1 MAPITSLSRIIG
13 SSKVGTLSGILGT
26 SQRIIAW
33 HVRNYFPFC
42 SNDPRAIADPEATE
56 KGAFSLV
63 GSGDSVAAVDQFGLA
78 EKISYVRSDTYRTDK
93 YRTGDGAMLEY
104 LEGRCCR
111 GPWRERSRFH
121 QQSAKVDR
129 GQRSP
134 DLRTPSMII
143 GKKHILFLFS
153 LWHVM
158 VVSAQD
164 GKPQAGG
171 PADKKGFMFGL
182 NVGYLLPNNESATF
196 YDGTPKEP
204 GFLDLNEYLGQW
216 FIRDQ
221 VINTLGDRA
230 ANFRLSEYP
239 QEYRYNNALAIGGHL
254 RYQFN
259 WTHAVV
265 ADMNFARLRSG
276 GLFVIEYPNTTGF
289 TQPIYENFE
298 ITGEEDRMN
307 LSLGYQVA
315 LGAPSEFGLHLE
327 FGPML
332 TSVNVRNNQ
341 FRIGDRTY
349 SILRAQTVGPAPDQL
364 INVPIPTVT
373 SLGGYG
379 QLGANLEFHNFT
391 VDMALRV
398 SLEKIALYKGQEARY
413 RPSYLPFLRLI
424 YRVSGSG
431 S

>member
-1 MAPITSLSRIIG
+1 
-13 SSKVGTLSGILGT
+13 
-26 SQRIIAW
+26 
-33 HVRNYFPFC
+33 
-42 SNDPRAIADPEATE
+42 
-56 KGAFSLV
+56 
-63 GSGDSVAAVDQFGLA
+63 
-78 EKISYVRSDTYRTDK
+78 
-93 YRTGDGAMLEY
+93 
-104 LEGRCCR
+104 
-111 GPWRERSRFH
+111 
-121 QQSAKVDR
+121 
-129 GQRSP
+129 
-134 DLRTPSMII
+134 MII
-143 GKKHILFLFS
+143 GKKHILFLCS
-153 LWHVM
+153 LCHGM

-164 GKPQAGG
+164 GDPPAVG
-171 PADKKGFMFGL
+171 PAEKKGFMFGL
-182 NVGYLLPNNESATF
+182 NVGYLLPNDEPATF

-239 QEYRYNNALAIGGHL
+239 QDYRYNDALAIGGHV

-276 GLFVIEYPNTTGF
+276 GIFVIEYPNNTGA
-289 TQPIYENFE
+289 TQPVYESFE

-315 LGAPSEFGLHLE
+315 LGAPSEFGVHLE

-341 FRIGDRTY
+341 FRIGDGTY
-349 SILRAQTVGPAPDQL
+349 SILRAQTVGLAPDQL
-364 INVPIPTVT
+364 ITGPIPTVT

-379 QLGANLEFHNFT
+379 QLGANLEFHKFT

>member
-1 MAPITSLSRIIG
+1 MILS
-13 SSKVGTLSGILGT
+13 
-26 SQRIIAW
+26 
-33 HVRNYFPFC
+33 
-42 SNDPRAIADPEATE
+42 
-56 KGAFSLV
+56 
-63 GSGDSVAAVDQFGLA
+63 
-78 EKISYVRSDTYRTDK
+78 
-93 YRTGDGAMLEY
+93 
-104 LEGRCCR
+104 
-111 GPWRERSRFH
+111 
-121 QQSAKVDR
+121 
-129 GQRSP
+129 
-134 DLRTPSMII
+134 
-143 GKKHILFLFS
+143 KKHFLFLFT
-153 LWHVM
+153 LWHMM

-171 PADKKGFMFGL
+171 PAEKKGFMFGL
-182 NVGYLLPNNESATF
+182 NVGYLLPNDEPAAF

-239 QEYRYNNALAIGGHL
+239 QDYRYNDALAIGGHV

-265 ADMNFARLRSG
+265 ADMNFARLHSG
-276 GLFVIEYPNTTGF
+276 GIFVIEYPNNTGA
-289 TQPIYENFE
+289 TQPVYENFE

-315 LGAPSEFGLHLE
+315 LGAPSEFGVHLE

-341 FRIGDRTY
+341 FRIGDGTY
-349 SILRAQTVGPAPDQL
+349 SILRAQTVGLAPDQL
-364 INVPIPTVT
+364 ITGPIPTVT

-379 QLGANLEFHNFT
+379 QLGANLEFHKFT

>member
-1 MAPITSLSRIIG
+1 
-13 SSKVGTLSGILGT
+13 
-26 SQRIIAW
+26 
-33 HVRNYFPFC
+33 
-42 SNDPRAIADPEATE
+42 
-56 KGAFSLV
+56 
-63 GSGDSVAAVDQFGLA
+63 
-78 EKISYVRSDTYRTDK
+78 
-93 YRTGDGAMLEY
+93 
-104 LEGRCCR
+104 
-111 GPWRERSRFH
+111 
-121 QQSAKVDR
+121 
-129 GQRSP
+129 
-134 DLRTPSMII
+134 MII
-143 GKKHILFLFS
+143 GKKHVLFVFS
-153 LWHVM
+153 LCLGL

-164 GKPQAGG
+164 GELQVVG
-171 PADKKGFMFGL
+171 PAAKKGFMFGL
-182 NVGYLLPNNESATF
+182 NLGYLLPNDEPATF

-204 GFLDLNEYLGQW
+204 GFLDLNQYLGQW

-221 VINTLGDRA
+221 VINTLGERA
-230 ANFRLSEYP
+230 TNYRLSEYP
-239 QEYRYNNALAIGGHL
+239 KEYRYNNALSIGGHV

-276 GLFVIEYPNTTGF
+276 GLFVIEYPDNTGF
-289 TQPIYENFE
+289 TQPVYENFE

-315 LGAPSEFGLHLE
+315 LGAPSEFGVHLE

-349 SILRAQTVGPAPDQL
+349 SILRAQTVGLGNDQM
-364 INVPIPTVT
+364 INAPIPTVT

-379 QLGANLEFHNFT
+379 QLGANLEFHKFT

-398 SLEKIALYKGQEARY
+398 SLEKIALYEGQEARY
-413 RPSYLPFLRLI
+413 RPSYLPFLRLV
-424 YRVSGSG
+424 YQVSGSG

>member
-1 MAPITSLSRIIG
+1 
-13 SSKVGTLSGILGT
+13 
-26 SQRIIAW
+26 
-33 HVRNYFPFC
+33 
-42 SNDPRAIADPEATE
+42 
-56 KGAFSLV
+56 
-63 GSGDSVAAVDQFGLA
+63 
-78 EKISYVRSDTYRTDK
+78 
-93 YRTGDGAMLEY
+93 
-104 LEGRCCR
+104 
-111 GPWRERSRFH
+111 
-121 QQSAKVDR
+121 
-129 GQRSP
+129 
-134 DLRTPSMII
+134 MII

-153 LWHVM
+153 LCHWM

-164 GKPQAGG
+164 GEPQAVG
-171 PADKKGFMFGL
+171 PAEKKGFMFGL
-182 NVGYLLPNNESATF
+182 NVGYLLPNDEPATF

-239 QEYRYNNALAIGGHL
+239 QDYRYNDALAIGGHV

-276 GLFVIEYPNTTGF
+276 GIFVIEYPNNTGA
-289 TQPIYENFE
+289 TQPVYENFE

-315 LGAPSEFGLHLE
+315 LGAPSEFGVHLE

-341 FRIGDRTY
+341 FRIGDGTY
-349 SILRAQTVGPAPDQL
+349 SILRAQTVGLAPDQL
-364 INVPIPTVT
+364 ITGPIPSVT

-379 QLGANLEFHNFT
+379 QLGANLEFHKFT

>member
-1 MAPITSLSRIIG
+1 MT
-13 SSKVGTLSGILGT
+13 
-26 SQRIIAW
+26 
-33 HVRNYFPFC
+33 
-42 SNDPRAIADPEATE
+42 
-56 KGAFSLV
+56 
-63 GSGDSVAAVDQFGLA
+63 
-78 EKISYVRSDTYRTDK
+78 IS
-93 YRTGDGAMLEY
+93 
-104 LEGRCCR
+104 
-111 GPWRERSRFH
+111 
-121 QQSAKVDR
+121 
-129 GQRSP
+129 
-134 DLRTPSMII
+134 
-143 GKKHILFLFS
+143 KKHLLVLFC
-153 LWHVM
+153 LWQGM

-164 GKPQAGG
+164 GERQVDG
-171 PADKKGFMFGL
+171 PAEKKGFMFGL
-182 NVGYLLPNNESATF
+182 NVGYLLPNDEPATF

-239 QEYRYNNALAIGGHL
+239 QEYRYNDALAIGGHV

-341 FRIGDRTY
+341 FRIGDGTY

-364 INVPIPTVT
+364 ITGPIPTVT

-379 QLGANLEFHNFT
+379 QLGANLEFHKFT
-391 VDMALRV
+391 VDMDLRV

>member
-1 MAPITSLSRIIG
+1 
-13 SSKVGTLSGILGT
+13 
-26 SQRIIAW
+26 
-33 HVRNYFPFC
+33 
-42 SNDPRAIADPEATE
+42 
-56 KGAFSLV
+56 
-63 GSGDSVAAVDQFGLA
+63 
-78 EKISYVRSDTYRTDK
+78 
-93 YRTGDGAMLEY
+93 
-104 LEGRCCR
+104 
-111 GPWRERSRFH
+111 
-121 QQSAKVDR
+121 
-129 GQRSP
+129 
-134 DLRTPSMII
+134 MII

-153 LWHVM
+153 LCHGM

-164 GKPQAGG
+164 GEPQEVG
-171 PADKKGFMFGL
+171 PGAKKGFMFGL
-182 NVGYLLPNNESATF
+182 NVGYLLPNDEPASF

-204 GFLDLNEYLGQW
+204 GFLDLNELLGQW
-216 FIRDQ
+216 FIRNQ

-239 QEYRYNNALAIGGHL
+239 QEYRYNNALSIGGHV

-265 ADMNFARLRSG
+265 ADMNFARLRSA
-276 GLFVIEYPNTTGF
+276 GLFVIEYPDNTGF
-289 TQPIYENFE
+289 TQPVYENFE

-315 LGAPSEFGLHLE
+315 LGAPSEFGVHLE

-332 TSVNVRNNQ
+332 TSVNVRSNQ
-341 FRIGDRTY
+341 FRIGNGTY
-349 SILRAQTVGPAPDQL
+349 SILRAQTVGLAPDQL
-364 INVPIPTVT
+364 ITSPIPTVT

-379 QLGANLEFHNFT
+379 QLGANLEFHKFT
-391 VDMALRV
+391 VDMAVRV
-398 SLEKIALYKGQEARY
+398 NLEKIALYEGQEANY

>member
-1 MAPITSLSRIIG
+1 
-13 SSKVGTLSGILGT
+13 
-26 SQRIIAW
+26 
-33 HVRNYFPFC
+33 
-42 SNDPRAIADPEATE
+42 
-56 KGAFSLV
+56 
-63 GSGDSVAAVDQFGLA
+63 
-78 EKISYVRSDTYRTDK
+78 
-93 YRTGDGAMLEY
+93 
-104 LEGRCCR
+104 
-111 GPWRERSRFH
+111 
-121 QQSAKVDR
+121 
-129 GQRSP
+129 
-134 DLRTPSMII
+134 MII
-143 GKKHILFLFS
+143 GKKQILLLFS
-153 LWHVM
+153 LWQGM
-158 VVSAQD
+158 VVYAQE
-164 GKPQAGG
+164 GEHQVVGAEE
-171 PADKKGFMFGL
+171 KKGFMFGL
-182 NVGYLLPNNESATF
+182 NVGYLMPNDEPATF

-239 QEYRYNNALAIGGHL
+239 QVYRYNNALSIGGHV

-276 GLFVIEYPNTTGF
+276 GLFVIEYPDNTGF

-307 LSLGYQVA
+307 LSIGYQVA
-315 LGAPSEFGLHLE
+315 LGAPSEFGVHLE

-332 TSVNVRNNQ
+332 TSVRVRNNQ
-341 FRIGDRTY
+341 FLIGDRTY
-349 SILRAQTVGPAPDQL
+349 SILRAQTVGLAADQL
-364 INVPIPTVT
+364 ITAPIPTVT

-379 QLGANLEFHNFT
+379 QLGANLEFHKFT
-391 VDMALRV
+391 LDMALRV
-398 SLEKIALYKGQEARY
+398 SLEKIALYEGQEAKF

-424 YRVSGSG
+424 YQVSGSG